1 MNDNKSKFPIGELA
15 QSASPSSPIVDEIAE
30 KKKNQKKSLI
40 KMGAM
45 GLLTLILLIFSSLSW
60 FTQNRETSVGD
71 MQIKTATLPFDIQSS
86 GAAPD
91 EYVRLFGLA
100 DSEYSSGTRQGN
112 TNTYRTGTYD
122 QIWWRLDENDTT
134 TYSTGFR
141 PGASGELA
149 FEIVPKDENALKV
162 NCKFNLRT
170 FISSENAQTNV
181 TESITEITDTS
192 GTEIQKNARNY
203 INGHILFFEHK
214 TVDNK
219 GHEIYSGFIGAD
231 GIDIT
236 VPAGGDAKS
245 VTLYWKW
252 VNTFDQIFLKTT
264 DSYYDYPLIEDDNT
278 DDREDLVEYIQDNP
292 SKLFA
297 DISVSNTTAVQS
309 IDYAS
314 DHAKSSF
321 LSALNDGYNAA
332 DQIIG
337 VNLRYFLIEMTASPA
352 TGTDN

>member
-1 MNDNKSKFPIGELA
+1 MNDNKSKFSIGELP
-15 QSASPSSPIVDEIAE
+15 QSASPSSLTVDEIAE

-40 KMGAM
+40 KIGAM
-45 GLLTLILLIFSSLSW
+45 GILTLILLIFSSLSW
-60 FTQNRETSVGD
+60 FTMNTQVEISGMSVS
-71 MQIKTATLPFDIQSS
+71 TATLPFDIQSS

-100 DSEYSSGTRQGN
+100 DREYSSGTKQGN
-112 TNTYRTGTYD
+112 TNTYRTGNYD
-122 QIWWRLDENDTT
+122 AIWWRLDENDSTS
-134 TYSTGFR
+134 YSTGFR
-141 PGASGELA
+141 PGASGQLN

-192 GTEIQKNARNY
+192 GTEIQKNARKY

-236 VPAGGDAKS
+236 VPAGGNAKS

-264 DSYYDYPLIEDDNT
+264 DSYYDFPLIADDNT
-278 DDREDLVEYIQDNP
+278 DDREDLVDFIQANP
-292 SKLFA
+292 SKLFS
-297 DISVSNTTAVQS
+297 DITTENTTAVQN
-309 IDYAS
+309 IDYDA
-314 DHAKSSF
+314 DHANSTL
-321 LSALNDGYNAA
+321 LSAL
-332 DQIIG
+332 
-337 VNLRYFLIEMTASPA
+337 
-352 TGTDN
+352 

>member
-1 MNDNKSKFPIGELA
+1 MNDNKTKFPIGELA
-15 QSASPSSPIVDEIAE
+15 QSASSSSPKVDELAE

-45 GLLTLILLIFSSLSW
+45 GILTLILLIFSSLSW
-60 FTQNRETSVGD
+60 FTMNTQVESSGMN
-71 MQIKTATLPFDIQSS
+71 IKTATLPFDIQSS
-86 GAAPD
+86 GAATD

-134 TYSTGFR
+134 SYSTGFR
-141 PGASGELA
+141 PGASGELS

-162 NCKFNLRT
+162 NCKFNLRA
-170 FISSENAQTNV
+170 FISSENSQTNV
-181 TESITEITDTS
+181 TDSITEITDLN
-192 GTEIQKNARNY
+192 GTDIQKSARNY

-214 TVDNK
+214 PVDSSD
-219 GHEIYSGFIGAD
+219 HEIYSGFIGVD
-231 GIDIT
+231 GVDIT
-236 VPAGGDAKS
+236 VPAGGNAKS

-264 DSYYDYPLIEDDNT
+264 DSFYDYPLIANDNT
-278 DDREDLVEYIQDNP
+278 TDRADLIDYIQSNP
-292 SKLFA
+292 TKLFS
-297 DISVSNTTAVQS
+297 DISAGNTTAVQN
-309 IDYAS
+309 IDYDT
-314 DHAKSSF
+314 DHANSAL

-332 DQIIG
+332 DQVIG
-337 VNLRYFLIEMTASPA
+337 VNLRYFLIEMVASPA
-352 TGTDN
+352 TSSSS

>member
-1 MNDNKSKFPIGELA
+1 MNDIKNKYPIGELP
-15 QSASPSSPIVDEIAE
+15 QSASSSSPKVDELAE

-45 GLLTLILLIFSSLSW
+45 GVLTLILLIFSSLSW
-60 FTQNRETSVGD
+60 FTMNTQVESSGMN
-71 MQIKTATLPFDIQSS
+71 IKTATLPFDIQSS
-86 GAAPD
+86 GAATD

-134 TYSTGFR
+134 SYSTGFR
-141 PGASGELA
+141 PGASGELS

-162 NCKFNLRT
+162 NCKFNLRA
-170 FISSENAQTNV
+170 FISSENSQTNV
-181 TESITEITDTS
+181 TESITEITDAS
-192 GTEIQKNARNY
+192 GTEIQKNARKY
-203 INGHILFFEHK
+203 INGHILFFEQK
-214 TVDNK
+214 NVDNK
-219 GHEIYSGFIGAD
+219 GHEIYSEFIGAD

-236 VPAGGDAKS
+236 VPAGGNAKS

-292 SKLFA
+292 SKLFS
-297 DISVSNTTAVQS
+297 DISAGNTTAVQN
-309 IDYAS
+309 IDYDT
-314 DHAKSSF
+314 DHANSAL

-332 DQIIG
+332 DQVIG
-337 VNLRYFLIEMTASPA
+337 VNLRYFLIEMVASPA
-352 TGTDN
+352 TSSSS

>member
-1 MNDNKSKFPIGELA
+1 MNIKTKYPIGELP
-15 QSASPSSPIVDEIAE
+15 QSASQSSQAVDEIAE
-30 KKKNQKKSLI
+30 KKRNQKKSLI
-40 KMGAM
+40 KLGAM
-45 GLLTLILLIFSSLSW
+45 GVLIAVTIIIGSLSW
-60 FTQNRETSVGD
+60 FTMNTQVESSGMN
-71 MQIKTATLPFDIQSS
+71 IKTATLPFDIQSS

-122 QIWWRLDENDTT
+122 QIWWRLDADDATS
-134 TYSTGFR
+134 YSTGFR
-141 PGASGELA
+141 PGASGELT

-181 TESITEITDTS
+181 TESITEITATN
-192 GTEIQKNARNY
+192 GTDIQKSARNY

-214 TVDNK
+214 TVDSSD
-219 GHEIYSGFIGAD
+219 HEIYSGFIGVD
-231 GIDIT
+231 GVDIT
-236 VPAGGDAKS
+236 VPAGGNAKS

-264 DSYYDYPLIEDDNT
+264 DSFYDYPLIANNNT
-278 DDREDLVEYIQDNP
+278 TDRADLIDYIQSNP
-292 SKLFA
+292 TKLFS
-297 DISVSNTTAVQS
+297 DISAGNTTAVQN
-309 IDYAS
+309 IDYDT
-314 DHAKSSF
+314 DHANSAL

-332 DQIIG
+332 DQVIG
-337 VNLRYFLIEMTASPA
+337 VNLRYFLIEMVASPA
-352 TGTDN
+352 TSSSS